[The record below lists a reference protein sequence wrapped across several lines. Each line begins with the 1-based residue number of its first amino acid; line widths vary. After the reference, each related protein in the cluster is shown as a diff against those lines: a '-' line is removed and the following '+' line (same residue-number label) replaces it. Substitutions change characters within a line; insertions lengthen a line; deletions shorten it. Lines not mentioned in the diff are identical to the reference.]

1 MISSAAEP
9 YTWIWADAPYLREQ
23 AQRCARLARDCPHLP
38 TAHELEAIGV
48 ELMQRAADLDHMQ
61 EDRDA
66 ETADAGIKVKVH
78 RFMPVQRSS
87 V

>member
-38 TAHELEAIGV
+38 TANELEAIGV
-48 ELMQRAADLDHMQ
+48 ELMQRAAELDDLK
-61 EDRDA
+61 EDWDA
-66 ETADAGIKVKVH
+66 ERPT
-78 RFMPVQRSS
+78 RE
-87 V
+87 